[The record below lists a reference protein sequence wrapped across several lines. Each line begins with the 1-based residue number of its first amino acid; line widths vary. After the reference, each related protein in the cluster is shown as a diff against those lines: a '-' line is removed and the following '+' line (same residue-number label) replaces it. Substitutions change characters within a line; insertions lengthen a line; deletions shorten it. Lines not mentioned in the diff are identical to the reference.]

1 MIFHIICVIILYK
14 GNKVYSLPA
23 LIFLISIL
31 VIIFIFVAIF
41 KRQINFYVTGLDSG
55 FTFSD
60 LSLLWQVSEI
70 CEIKNPMT
78 LFYSLESLKK
88 CMEHISAIANS
99 DETDARMQLLLSK
112 LFNYRTKLQNESDK
126 KKTIE
131 STKSLEVGQKL
142 RIILPGK
149 GVFTSEILAN
159 GKELILSVPKQ
170 NNLVTIPGE
179 DWVNKVIN
187 IYLWRKADAR
197 YVFDSVVTSQGLYI
211 GKSSITVKHSYNLV
225 RTQKRKSVRAKC
237 QIYGNLFIVKSND
250 VDYYTVETRNG
261 YKCLIEDISESGALI
276 RIGGKG
282 VQNVKIKLQFTIHS
296 RLIVMYGIV
305 RTVEFNESDNQTLLH
320 FECTHIETTMKNEI
334 LRYVY
339 DILPQS
345 QKEII
350 QALNET
356 EEDEKINN
364 DNSQLNNSEIQQSE
378 KQEET
383 PIELESEASKD
394 VAKKSP
400 ETVSELSKN
409 YYEDDIEGDILDKE
423 IKASIP
429 GNESDDE
436 YDEIITD
443 DEINIF
449 D

>member
-1 MIFHIICVIILYK
+1 MIFHIIYVIILYK

-55 FTFSD
+55 FSFSD

-339 DILPQS
+339 TLCTS
-345 QKEII
+345 
-350 QALNET
+350 T
-356 EEDEKINN
+356 
-364 DNSQLNNSEIQQSE
+364 
-378 KQEET
+378 
-383 PIELESEASKD
+383 
-394 VAKKSP
+394 
-400 ETVSELSKN
+400 
-409 YYEDDIEGDILDKE
+409 
-423 IKASIP
+423 
-429 GNESDDE
+429 
-436 YDEIITD
+436 
-443 DEINIF
+443 
-449 D
+449 

>member
-1 MIFHIICVIILYK
+1 MIFHIIYVIILYK

-31 VIIFIFVAIF
+31 VIIFILVAIF

-170 NNLVTIPGE
+170 NSLVTIPGE

-282 VQNVKIKLQFTIHS
+282 IQNIKIKLQFTIYS

-383 PIELESEASKD
+383 PIELESEASKNE
-394 VAKKSP
+394 AKKSP

-429 GNESDDE
+429 GNESYDE

>member
-1 MIFHIICVIILYK
+1 MIFHIIYVIILYK

-55 FTFSD
+55 FSFSD

-364 DNSQLNNSEIQQSE
+364 NNSQLNNSEILQSE

-383 PIELESEASKD
+383 PIELESEASKN
-394 VAKKSP
+394 VAEKSP

-409 YYEDDIEGDILDKE
+409 YYENDIEGDILDKE

-429 GNESDDE
+429 GNEFDDE

>member
-1 MIFHIICVIILYK
+1 M
-14 GNKVYSLPA
+14 
-23 LIFLISIL
+23 
-31 VIIFIFVAIF
+31 
-41 KRQINFYVTGLDSG
+41 
-55 FTFSD
+55 
-60 LSLLWQVSEI
+60 
-70 CEIKNPMT
+70 
-78 LFYSLESLKK
+78 
-88 CMEHISAIANS
+88 
-99 DETDARMQLLLSK
+99 
-112 LFNYRTKLQNESDK
+112 
-126 KKTIE
+126 
-131 STKSLEVGQKL
+131 
-142 RIILPGK
+142 
-149 GVFTSEILAN
+149 
-159 GKELILSVPKQ
+159 
-170 NNLVTIPGE
+170 
-179 DWVNKVIN
+179 
-187 IYLWRKADAR
+187 
-197 YVFDSVVTSQGLYI
+197 
-211 GKSSITVKHSYNLV
+211 
-225 RTQKRKSVRAKC
+225 
-237 QIYGNLFIVKSND
+237 
-250 VDYYTVETRNG
+250 
-261 YKCLIEDISESGALI
+261 IEDISESGALI

-364 DNSQLNNSEIQQSE
+364 DNSQSNNSEIQQSE

-394 VAKKSP
+394 VAEKSP
-400 ETVSELSKN
+400 ETVTELSKN
-409 YYEDDIEGDILDKE
+409 YFEDDIEGDILDKE

-429 GNESDDE
+429 GIESDDE

>member
-1 MIFHIICVIILYK
+1 MIFHIIYVIILYK

-55 FTFSD
+55 FSFTD
-60 LSLLWQVSEI
+60 LSLLWKVSEI

-112 LFNYRTKLQNESDK
+112 LFNYRTKQQNESDK
-126 KKTIE
+126 KKTKE
-131 STKSLEVGQKL
+131 YTKSLEVGQKL

-282 VQNVKIKLQFTIHS
+282 IQNIIIKLQFTIHS

-356 EEDEKINN
+356 EEDEKNYN

-394 VAKKSP
+394 VSEKSP

-409 YYEDDIEGDILDKE
+409 YLEDDIAGDILNKE

>member
-1 MIFHIICVIILYK
+1 MIFHIIYVIILYK

-55 FTFSD
+55 FSFTD

-282 VQNVKIKLQFTIHS
+282 IQNIKIKLQFTIHS

-305 RTVEFNESDNQTLLH
+305 RTVEFNESENQTLLH

-356 EEDEKINN
+356 EEDEKNYN

-394 VAKKSP
+394 VSEKSP

-409 YYEDDIEGDILDKE
+409 YLEDDIAGDILNKE

>member
-1 MIFHIICVIILYK
+1 MIFHIIYVIILYK

-31 VIIFIFVAIF
+31 VIIFILVAIF

-250 VDYYTVETRNG
+250 IDYYTVETRNG

-282 VQNVKIKLQFTIHS
+282 VQNIKIKLQFTIYS

-383 PIELESEASKD
+383 PIELESEASKNE
-394 VAKKSP
+394 AEKSP

-409 YYEDDIEGDILDKE
+409 YFEDDIEGDILDKE

-429 GNESDDE
+429 GNESYDE

>member
-1 MIFHIICVIILYK
+1 MIFHIIYVIILYK

-55 FTFSD
+55 FSFTD
-60 LSLLWQVSEI
+60 LSLLWKVSEI

-282 VQNVKIKLQFTIHS
+282 IQNIIIKLQFTIHS

-356 EEDEKINN
+356 EEDEKNYN

-394 VAKKSP
+394 VSEKSP

-409 YYEDDIEGDILDKE
+409 YLEDDIAGDILNKE

>member
-1 MIFHIICVIILYK
+1 MIFHIIYVIILYK

-31 VIIFIFVAIF
+31 VIIFILVAIF

-250 VDYYTVETRNG
+250 IDYYTVETRNG

-282 VQNVKIKLQFTIHS
+282 VQNIKIKLQFTIYS

-383 PIELESEASKD
+383 PIELESEASKNE
-394 VAKKSP
+394 AEKSP

-409 YYEDDIEGDILDKE
+409 YYKDDIEGDILDKE

-429 GNESDDE
+429 GNESYDE

>member
-55 FTFSD
+55 FSFSD

-305 RTVEFNESDNQTLLH
+305 RTVEFNEIDNQTLLH

-364 DNSQLNNSEIQQSE
+364 DNSQLNNSEILQSE

-383 PIELESEASKD
+383 PIELKSEASKD
-394 VAKKSP
+394 VAEKSP
-400 ETVSELSKN
+400 ETASEFSKN

>member
-1 MIFHIICVIILYK
+1 MIFHIIYVIILYK

-31 VIIFIFVAIF
+31 VIIFILVAIF

-282 VQNVKIKLQFTIHS
+282 VQNIKIKLQFTIYS
-296 RLIVMYGIV
+296 RLIVMYGII

-383 PIELESEASKD
+383 PIELESEASKNE
-394 VAKKSP
+394 AEKSP

-409 YYEDDIEGDILDKE
+409 YFEDDIEGDILDKE

-429 GNESDDE
+429 GNESYDE

>member
-1 MIFHIICVIILYK
+1 MIFHIIYVIILYK

-31 VIIFIFVAIF
+31 VIIFILVAIF

-282 VQNVKIKLQFTIHS
+282 VQNIKIKLQFTIYS

-383 PIELESEASKD
+383 SIKLESEASND
-394 VAKKSP
+394 VAEKSP
-400 ETVSELSKN
+400 ETVSKLSKN

-429 GNESDDE
+429 GNESYDE